1 MGHFGRL
8 TDYAK
13 QLADKGI
20 ISIFLLMEEGQI
32 QLFFPVDKELLELIQ
47 FV

>member
-20 ISIFLLMEEGQI
+20 IFFFANGEGQI
-32 QLFFPVDKELLELIQ
+32 QLFSQ
-47 FV
+47 

>member
-1 MGHFGRL
+1 MLTSVSNMGHFGRL

-13 QLADKGI
+13 QLTDKGI

-32 QLFFPVDKELLELIQ
+32 QLFSQ
-47 FV
+47 